1 MVRSLTPV
9 SIGRGGAA
17 QRHPTSRWWGLARF
31 RGNRP
36 PIPMLPIPQSDHIYV
51 YVDSQKRNYYI
62 FMVLAFLVSGRL
74 LISHNDDP
82 IMQGVFLFLYLVN
95 VLYVGI
101 ASLLAM
107 ASPVFSLEKHN
118 LIKDYY
124 EAEY

>member
-1 MVRSLTPV
+1 
-9 SIGRGGAA
+9 
-17 QRHPTSRWWGLARF
+17 
-31 RGNRP
+31 
-36 PIPMLPIPQSDHIYV
+36 MLPIPQSDHIYV